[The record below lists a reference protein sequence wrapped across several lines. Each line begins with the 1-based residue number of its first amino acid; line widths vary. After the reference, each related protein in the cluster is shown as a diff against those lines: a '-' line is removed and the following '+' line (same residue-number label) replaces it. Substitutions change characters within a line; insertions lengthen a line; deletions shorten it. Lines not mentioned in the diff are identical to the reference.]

1 MNTRKDTPAAANPT
15 APVRRLS
22 VALAAVGAVACTG
35 LAIGLTLNG
44 SAAHT
49 NSAASPLDDHFI
61 TALLPRLSLEA
72 RALAAAG
79 VSPEDATALSLRVRA
94 FAAARDVKSELETL
108 TRAANRSSSGPTDP
122 TSAPSGGTTV
132 EQQRQAARD
141 GITALL
147 DETWTDA
154 VSVLPEAQRE
164 LLRAIRTNAQ
174 SDLPMEFR
182 VVQRTTAATI
192 ALRTALAEQRFA
204 ASRGASPSAESASLI
219 SAAEADPRVTDA
231 RSNLAINLAAIEQA
245 LRPNTSG
252 APAQP

>member
-15 APVRRLS
+15 APIRRLS

-44 SAAHT
+44 STAHT

-108 TRAANRSSSGPTDP
+108 TRAANRSSSDP
-122 TSAPSGGTTV
+122 TSPTGGGTTV

-164 LLRAIRTNAQ
+164 LLRTIRTNAQ
-174 SDLPMEFR
+174 SDLPMEYR

-219 SAAEADPRVTDA
+219 SAAEADPRVSDA
-231 RSNLAINLAAIEQA
+231 RSNLAMNLAAIEQA

>member
-15 APVRRLS
+15 APIRRLS

-44 SAAHT
+44 STAHT

-108 TRAANRSSSGPTDP
+108 TRAANRSSSDP
-122 TSAPSGGTTV
+122 TSPTGGGTTV

-174 SDLPMEFR
+174 SDLPMEYR

-219 SAAEADPRVTDA
+219 SAAEADPRVSDA
-231 RSNLAINLAAIEQA
+231 RSKLAINLAAIEQA

>member
-1 MNTRKDTPAAANPT
+1 MHSRPT
-15 APVRRLS
+15 SSPSSRSTRRLS
-22 VALAAVGAVACTG
+22 IALAALGAVACTG
-35 LAIGLTLNG
+35 LAIGLTLN
-44 SAAHT
+44 AADSRSGT
-49 NSAASPLDDHFI
+49 VRSPLDDQFI
-61 TALLPRLSLEA
+61 VSLLPRLSLEA

-79 VSPEDATALSLRVRA
+79 VSAEGATALSLRVRA

-122 TSAPSGGTTV
+122 NSPPSGGTTV

-141 GITALL
+141 GITDLL

-174 SDLPMEFR
+174 SDLPMEYR

-204 ASRGASPSAESASLI
+204 ASRGGSPSAETASLI
-219 SAAEADPRVTDA
+219 SAAEADPRVSDA
-231 RSNLAINLAAIEQA
+231 RSNLAINFAAIEQA
-245 LRPNTSG
+245 LRPSTSG

>member
-44 SAAHT
+44 STAHT

-108 TRAANRSSSGPTDP
+108 TRAANRSSSDP
-122 TSAPSGGTTV
+122 TSPTGGGTTV

-174 SDLPMEFR
+174 SDLPMEYR
-182 VVQRTTAATI
+182 VVQRTTAATV

-219 SAAEADPRVTDA
+219 SAAEADPRVSDA
-231 RSNLAINLAAIEQA
+231 RSNLAMNLAAIEQA

>member
-44 SAAHT
+44 STAHT

-108 TRAANRSSSGPTDP
+108 TRAANRSSSDP
-122 TSAPSGGTTV
+122 TSPTGGGTTV

-164 LLRAIRTNAQ
+164 LLRTIRTNAQ
-174 SDLPMEFR
+174 SDLPMEYR

-219 SAAEADPRVTDA
+219 SAAEADPRVSDA
-231 RSNLAINLAAIEQA
+231 RSNLAMNLAAIEQA